1 MARDSIVRET
11 MSAKH
16 AKFRELAQS
25 RTNRALEAIARIGNL
40 SNKHLYEWE
49 EAEIRKMFRALRA
62 AVSEIEARFTSP
74 KGKSDAKF
82 RF

>member
-1 MARDSIVRET
+1 MARGTTAPKELSP
-11 MSAKH
+11 KH
-16 AKFRELAQS
+16 SKFRELAQS
-25 RTNRALEAIARIGNL
+25 RTNRALESIGRIGNL

-49 EAEIRKMFRALRA
+49 EAEIRKIIKALRA
-62 AVSEIEARFTSP
+62 AISDIEVRFTSP